1 MVSSKSISASQR
13 LKCSSDIFFH
23 LGILLRNSVV
33 ATVEVCLVSEVV
45 ARRCENKKGFLKNFT
60 NFTGKHLSQSLF
72 LIKLH
77 VSGLQHYLK
86 RESGTGV
93 FLWNYEI
100 FKSTIFYRTPQV
112 AASISVELFIIFFAF
127 KECP

>member
-13 LKCSSDIFFH
+13 LKCSSDIFFQ

-86 RESGTGV
+86 RESG
-93 FLWNYEI
+93 NYEI